1 MNYNY
6 NLKTQDTTRNNDDY
20 VLVSKDL
27 MEFNNSLNKTMIIKM
42 RLINN

>member
-6 NLKTQDTTRNNDDY
+6 NLKTQDTLTRNNDDY

-27 MEFNNSLNKTMIIKM
+27 MEFNNSLNKK
-42 RLINN
+42 NNDYKKCA